1 MLGYIKKR
9 KRKVFALRL
18 KSLKT
23 FLFLFF
29 IGLSAGFYASLKVL
43 KLSSSSFYFTVFSYS
58 ASSVMIWLL
67 LAMNFVILSG
77 LKVPWLNR
85 ARS

>member
-1 MLGYIKKR
+1 MLCYKKEEEES
-9 KRKVFALRL
+9 FCAPL
-18 KSLKT
+18 KAAEN

>member
-1 MLGYIKKR
+1 MLCYKKEEEES
-9 KRKVFALRL
+9 FCAPL
-18 KSLKT
+18 KAAEN
-23 FLFLFF
+23 FLFLF
-29 IGLSAGFYASLKVL
+29 LSYLLGFYAPLKVL

>member
-9 KRKVFALRL
+9 KRKVFALHL

-23 FLFLFF
+23 FLFLF
-29 IGLSAGFYASLKVL
+29 LSYLLGFYASLKVL

>member
-1 MLGYIKKR
+1 MLCYNKEEEESFYAPLKVLKLSSSSFLSAYR
-9 KRKVFALRL
+9 LVFALRL
-18 KSLKT
+18 KS
-23 FLFLFF
+23 
-29 IGLSAGFYASLKVL
+29 L